1 MKFQALCKDLGFEEI
16 PGTNTWA
23 PDGSSV
29 SAVGGGQ
36 KRCCRERGRMIAS
49 VPAPAVFLGE
59 TISQG
64 QIAWVLKFSFNHCF
78 GKLGSKIHW
87 SMGTVTIE
95 RYSEVSLC
103 QGLKCF

>member
-23 PDGSSV
+23 PEGSSV

-64 QIAWVLKFSFNHCF
+64 QIAWSF
-78 GKLGSKIHW
+78 KIFFQPLFW
-87 SMGTVTIE
+87 KI
-95 RYSEVSLC
+95 R
-103 QGLKCF
+103 